1 MANRIIVEPLTT
13 EDSLALDNFVTLDP
27 RVQEARACRK
37 DVARE
42 DVAKEDPA
50 RRINAQAA
58 ERRQTLQNGYT
69 VSTAMAVKRT
79 PTEKS
84 EKPAASTSRPRADT
98 AAMLEKVQQGGEA
111 FFPWWEVG
119 SFARDGHGRLATE
132 NNKMVKAY
140 ITEHWYNDWYHNTSI
155 VVGTCFFAWLA
166 AYVGLCWWALG
177 LVFFCTG
184 SVYRAEMRRFARN
197 TRDDLVRVTTAE
209 NLDQRPETTAWLNT
223 FLAKF
228 WVIYM
233 PVLSQQ
239 VKEAVNPQLAGTA
252 PGYGI
257 DALTLDEFTL
267 GSKAPTIDEI
277 RSYPK
282 KGANVVEM
290 DWKFSFTPND
300 VADMTAKEV
309 KNKVNPK
316 IALGV
321 TVGKGF
327 VSKSLP
333 ILVEDINV
341 AGRMRITLL
350 FGDTFPNIKTA
361 SISFLEPPM
370 IDFALKPV
378 GGDTLG
384 LDIMSFLPGLKSFV
398 KGIIDSN
405 LRPMLYAPNKM
416 DIDVEE
422 IMAAQSQDAIG
433 VVAVTLKSAQGLK
446 MSGTVNP
453 FIELTTDN
461 EIVGIE
467 KEVRSK
473 VINDSKAPNWDET
486 KFVLVNTL
494 QQKLHLKCF
503 HMGGY
508 RKSNFIGEA
517 EFDLSELYQQSE
529 QEGLVYELENG
540 GKSKGILKCDIRWFP
555 VASADKD
562 KEKDKEKQK
571 EKLKEDGKDSQEDGD
586 TTLESDEPS
595 TTESEEDLQAIESG
609 IVKFVL
615 HKVKYLSTSTSITG
629 SLSPSAELFVD
640 SKKVKSYRTL
650 RHMNEPSWEDPVEI
664 LIPSKRTTEFT
675 LKIYDERFSGKEL
688 ICEFSA
694 PFEELLNI
702 ASSDSEYLTGSPQGE
717 IYFTAVWKPVNL
729 PEGTMETTQQMVSPL
744 GVIRMHIREASVQ
757 GELEGVGDIDPYF
770 VISADKSVL
779 FRSNFFSDQSNPK
792 FNNLVYV
799 PITSPNQTVTL
810 DLYDYQKIGKD
821 RFIGSCHFKAANI
834 MEKDPGTDK
843 YVPSGSAD
851 EVLEWVL
858 SDKSKRATRSIV
870 TASVSFIPAVP
881 VYAPYELARVEE
893 LEKKVAENEE
903 KFEAE
908 QATLREEMEKNP
920 AEYEVVEIEVDDKA
934 TARLGQKEKMS
945 FEKLVSHNSG
955 VLSFRIP
962 TGKLTKSD
970 AFLQVLFDDF
980 SYPAA
985 TSSRARTGT
994 VLPLHGEF
1002 FVRDLKHSIIT
1013 FRVAKRQII
1022 KNPDDIISEYTFQT
1036 LSLLEKGYEH
1046 PTTVDVKGSTVDICF
1061 MYTPSAVPMPSS
1073 ESVLDT
1079 GFLEL
1084 QVVSAEDVPS
1094 HDRNGLS
1101 DPFTIIKVDGT
1112 KIFKSEVIKKTLTP
1126 VWNARTNIPIPSRTR
1141 SKVDIEVY
1149 DWDRSGSND
1158 ILSKCSLPLE
1168 ELVPNQEK
1176 AFSLK
1181 LRPQGIIHLKGRF
1194 VPEYIRPAVNVGEGG
1209 FASMPFKAVGTVANI
1224 GKGVAG
1230 VGVGAAVNVASFG
1243 VGTAVNV
1250 ADFGIGGLQKGGRLL
1265 KGIGGFGS
1273 STPKQDHSSKSGAE
1287 KQPAPNA
1294 IPNNS
1299 YVPVERQHTVLPNS
1313 SGTANEASGE
1323 PNKQK
1328 LSDTTRDTANETAA
1342 DDACSIGGAPGPI
1355 PRRQLSQASVFTRS
1369 LAPNSIYSGTV
1380 TLVSAENLGKTV
1392 QLRISLTKD
1401 GKLKHLYRTEKQKA
1415 DVNGVCTFQETCDF
1429 QAPPEASL
1437 IFGAVAHHTF
1447 SKDTNL
1453 GIAQVAL
1460 NDSQI
1465 RQDGQILI
1473 KLGPGHLIFKLSYG
1487 KDVPPVPVIPTAY
1500 QEN

>member
-13 EDSLALDNFVTLDP
+13 EDSLAQDNFVTLDP
-27 RVQEARACRK
+27 RVREARAHRK
-37 DVARE
+37 DMAKQ
-42 DVAKEDPA
+42 DVAKEEPT
-50 RRINAQAA
+50 RRINAQGA
-58 ERRQTLQNGYT
+58 EQQTAQNGYT

-84 EKPAASTSRPRADT
+84 EKPAGSAGRRPRADT
-98 AAMLEKVQQGGEA
+98 AAMLEKAQQGDEA

-119 SFARDGHGRLATE
+119 SFARDGRGRLATE

-166 AYVGLCWWALG
+166 AYVGLCWWSLG

-184 SVYRAEMRRFARN
+184 SVYRAEMRRFGRN

-209 NLDQRPETTAWLNT
+209 NLDQRPETTGWLNT

-300 VADMTAKEV
+300 VTDMTAKEV
-309 KNKVNPK
+309 KNKINPK

-384 LDIMSFLPGLKSFV
+384 LDIMSFLPGLKTFV
-398 KGIIDSN
+398 KSIIDSS
-405 LRPMLYAPNKM
+405 LRPMLYAPNKL

-422 IMAAQSQDAIG
+422 IMAAQTQDAIG
-433 VVAVTLKSAQGLK
+433 VVAVTIKSARGLK
-446 MSGTVNP
+446 TSGTVNP
-453 FIELTTDN
+453 FIELSTDN

-467 KEVRSK
+467 KETRSK
-473 VINDSKAPNWDET
+473 VINDSKSPNWDET

-494 QQKLHLKCF
+494 HQKLHMKCF

-508 RKSNFIGEA
+508 RRSNLIGEA

-529 QEGLVYELENG
+529 QEGLVYELEHG
-540 GKSKGILKCDIRWFP
+540 GKSKGVLKCDIRWFP
-555 VASADKD
+555 VASQDKE

-571 EKLKEDGKDSQEDGD
+571 EKEKENGKDSQEDGD
-586 TTLESDEPS
+586 TTLESEEPS
-595 TTESEEDLQAIESG
+595 TSESEEEVEDIDSG

-629 SLSPSAELFVD
+629 SLSPSAELYVD

-650 RHMNEPSWEDPVEI
+650 RHMNEPSWEDPVEV

-702 ASSDSEYLTGSPQGE
+702 AKSDSEYLTGSPQGE
-717 IYFTAVWKPVNL
+717 IYFSAVWKPVNL
-729 PEGTMETTQQMVSPL
+729 PEGTMETTQRMVSPL
-744 GVIRMHIREASVQ
+744 GVVRMHVRDAAVQ
-757 GELEGVGDIDPYF
+757 EDLEGVGDIDPYF
-770 VISADKSVL
+770 VISSDRSVL
-779 FRSNFFSDQSNPK
+779 FRSNFFSNQSNPT

-799 PITSPNQTVTL
+799 PVTSPNQIITL

-821 RFIGSCHFKAANI
+821 RFIGSCHFKAANV
-834 MEKDPGTDK
+834 MEKDPETDK
-843 YVPSGSAD
+843 YLPSGSAD

-858 SDKSKRATRSIV
+858 SDKSKRATRNIV
-870 TASVSFIPAVP
+870 RSSVSFIPAVP
-881 VYAPYELARVEE
+881 VYAPYELTKVEE
-893 LEKKVAENEE
+893 LEKKVAENEQ

-908 QATLREEMEKNP
+908 QARLREEMEKNP
-920 AEYEVVEIEVDDKA
+920 DEYEVVEIEVDDKTSA
-934 TARLGQKEKMS
+934 LLGKKEKMT
-945 FEKLVSHNSG
+945 FEQLVSHNSG

-962 TGKLTKSD
+962 SGKLTKSD
-970 AFLQVLFDDF
+970 AFLQVLCDDF

-994 VLPLHGEF
+994 IPPLHGEF
-1002 FVRDLKHSIIT
+1002 FVRDLKHSITT

-1022 KNPDDIISEYTFQT
+1022 KSPEDIISEYTFQT

-1046 PTTVDVKGSTVDICF
+1046 PTTIDIKGSTVDISF
-1061 MYTPSAVPMPSS
+1061 MYTPSAVPMPNS

-1079 GFLEL
+1079 GFLDLE
-1084 QVVSAEDVPS
+1084 VVSAEDVPS

-1101 DPFTIIKVDGT
+1101 DPFTVIKVDGV
-1112 KIFKSEVIKKTLTP
+1112 KIFKSEVIKKTLSP
-1126 VWNARTNIPIPSRTR
+1126 VWNARTNIPIPSRAR
-1141 SKVDIEVY
+1141 SEVDIEVY

-1168 ELVPNQEK
+1168 ELVPNKEK
-1176 AFSLK
+1176 VLHLK
-1181 LRPQGIIHLKGRF
+1181 LRPQGTVHLKARF
-1194 VPEYIRPAVNVGEGG
+1194 IPEYIRPAVNVAEGG
-1209 FASMPFKAVGTVANI
+1209 FASMPLKAVGTVAHI

-1230 VGVGAAVNVASFG
+1230 AGVGAAVNVASFG
-1243 VGTAVNV
+1243 VGTAANV

-1265 KGIGGFGS
+1265 KGIGGLAS
-1273 STPKQDHSSKSGAE
+1273 SSPKPDTTAKSGE
-1287 KQPAPNA
+1287 KEPAPNA

-1313 SGTANEASGE
+1313 SGTANEPSGE
-1323 PNKQK
+1323 PAKQK
-1328 LSDTTRDTANETAA
+1328 LSDTTRDTANETVA
-1342 DDACSIGGAPGPI
+1342 DDASSIGGAPGPI

-1369 LAPNSIYSGTV
+1369 LAPNSIHSGTV

-1392 QLRISLTKD
+1392 QLRVSLAKD

-1415 DVNGVCTFQETCDF
+1415 DVNGVCTFHESCDF

-1487 KDVPPVPVIPTAY
+1487 KDVPPVPVIPTEY